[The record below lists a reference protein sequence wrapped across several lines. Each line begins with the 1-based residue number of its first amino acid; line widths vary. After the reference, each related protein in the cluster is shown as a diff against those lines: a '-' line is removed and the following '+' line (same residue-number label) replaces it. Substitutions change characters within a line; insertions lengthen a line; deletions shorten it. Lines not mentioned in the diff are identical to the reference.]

1 MKKVLITACNNARPT
16 LWKPIIEKIGVENLY
31 VCTNTPE
38 LREMLSMRGIK
49 QSNILSTENFFYEKS
64 LKEITR
70 QPHRI
75 PKGIKHNSDS
85 LELITREFG
94 IFCHQ
99 ACRLTIGAASTQELH
114 SIYTQTVDHWIGQI
128 NAKGITDI
136 YFSQVPH
143 TGGDYCLYVAAKAIQ
158 SAKIYSGHPIGRSK
172 IFINSE
178 SGRKKTELDATH
190 NEAKSVY
197 LEKLL
202 KEMVQK
208 YKERRND
215 VRCLSTE
222 EQKGTEEKIRTI
234 IKGNHL
240 ERHRIITDGYRPSSY
255 FCMFLGSEPEAAN
268 NPNSKPI
275 LTSLQALRIINAY
288 IADEDHLVLREH
300 PHMLNGS
307 KKYTWQDK
315 DSYDLSRGSSFF
327 GSLQSRKRTYYAIPA
342 IEVEQEFESCCGIIS
357 MGGDVTYEACTL
369 GIPILDLS
377 SFRREAMLGYDNYYT
392 LENIEDFFTKTKS
405 IGERED
411 HSERLK
417 NHLIE
422 KVYFNTFVLIPAI
435 EKGPK
440 IQEEYADH
448 CSAADMIAKIF
459 ENGL

>member
-1 MKKVLITACNNARPT
+1 M
-16 LWKPIIEKIGVENLY
+16 
-31 VCTNTPE
+31 
-38 LREMLSMRGIK
+38 
-49 QSNILSTENFFYEKS
+49 
-64 LKEITR
+64 
-70 QPHRI
+70 
-75 PKGIKHNSDS
+75 
-85 LELITREFG
+85 
-94 IFCHQ
+94 
-99 ACRLTIGAASTQELH
+99 
-114 SIYTQTVDHWIGQI
+114 
-128 NAKGITDI
+128 
-136 YFSQVPH
+136 
-143 TGGDYCLYVAAKAIQ
+143 YVAAKAIQ

-178 SGRKKTELDATH
+178 SGRKKKELYATH
-190 NEAKSVY
+190 NDAKSVY

-202 KEMVQK
+202 REMVQK

-215 VRCLSTE
+215 VRYLSTE

-327 GSLQSRKRTYYAIPA
+327 GSLQSRKNILCDTSNRSRTRIR
-342 IEVEQEFESCCGIIS
+342 ELLRNNKH
-357 MGGDVTYEACTL
+357 GGDVTYEACTL

-422 KVYFNTFVLIPAI
+422 KVYFNTFVLRPAI